1 MAECCMA
8 CGATRPIVSSQSYNS
23 STLWCKQRF
32 PASPAFTSSPLPCFT
47 DLQSVFKFHPPFFNS
62 QTFSPN
68 FDFIFN
74 FHPPCLNSQTFSLIQ
89 RFIFNPTPPP
99 CFTDLQSQPLVPM
112 SLEVGPLLQRVGW
125 FCIWVPLWRCRL
137 SSVRNPLAI
146 LPLFLTIHHFV
157 RKGFS
162 STSKIAILPRFFDD

>member
-8 CGATRPIVSSQSYNS
+8 CGATRPIVSSQSYNR

-47 DLQSVFKFHPPFFNS
+47 DLQSVFKFHPPSSIHRPSVLILTSSLTSTPLASIHRPSVSFNAS
-62 QTFSPN
+62 
-68 FDFIFN
+68 
-74 FHPPCLNSQTFSLIQ
+74 SLI
-89 RFIFNPTPPP
+89 PPPPP

-137 SSVRNPLAI
+137 FICSESTCNFTTVFDDPSFRA
-146 LPLFLTIHHFV
+146 
-157 RKGFS
+157 KGFFQH
-162 STSKIAILPRFFDD
+162 K